1 MTPLDMALARLMLAA
16 AGSLVAGAATWGAV
30 LLCLRRWPALAGQ
43 RSLWLLAQL
52 AVAAVFVALLL
63 PHAERLRVAP
73 VIEMGE
79 GAFAAATHAAPA
91 PAAAATPEASAAW
104 KGWQDFRPATLL
116 APAAWCWLAL
126 YLAGLG
132 HAMHRQWRATRWL
145 RALAASGQ
153 PLPAP
158 ATAGTWLLAG
168 AAPAAWPTVIEVDAP
183 ISPMLSGWLTPRL
196 LLPRHLRTVDPLQQQ
211 LIIAHELTHWR
222 RRDLHWSAAALALQA
237 LFWFNPFMRRLRLR
251 MGWAQELGC
260 DREVLSGRPVH
271 ERKSYAAALVAQLKL
286 QQLPAGVALGFGGN
300 GSPTMVMRL
309 SLIRAPAQGASL
321 GPRCAALAALALVA
335 MASLMLQPA
344 LNWHAGAGGDAPSG
358 LLAWAGAGAGA
369 GVSSAPFDCSM
380 LVDAASGAVLVREG
394 VCDQRVTPASTFKI
408 PISLMGF
415 DSGVL
420 ENDHAPYLPY
430 KESYA
435 SPNPS
440 WRHDAD
446 PASWLRESIVW
457 YSQQVTAQLGA
468 ARIRQYVGSFD
479 YGNRYLASVAG
490 MDDAV
495 ALSELSPTLKISP
508 LEQTDFL
515 RKVVN
520 RSLPLSAH
528 AYEVTERLLKAT
540 ALPNGWQVYGKTGT
554 ASLQLADGSRSDEQD
569 IGWYVGW
576 VVKDGRTLVFAR
588 LQQYAV
594 TGDSYAGAKTRAAF
608 MDEMARR
615 AL

>member
-16 AGSLVAGAATWGAV
+16 AGSLVAGAATWGVV

-43 RSLWLLAQL
+43 RSVWLLAQL

-73 VIEMGE
+73 VIEMGD
-79 GAFAAATHAAPA
+79 GALSTATRAAPA
-91 PAAAATPEASAAW
+91 PLPSAMHDASASNQ
-104 KGWQDFRPATLL
+104 GFHDFRAAMLL

-126 YLAGLG
+126 YLAGFG
-132 HAMHRQWRATRWL
+132 HAVYRQWRATRWL
-145 RALAASGQ
+145 RALTASGRPLSAPSFVDGWSEQ
-153 PLPAP
+153 TQLPA
-158 ATAGTWLLAG
+158 
-168 AAPAAWPTVIEVDAP
+168 VIEVDAP

-211 LIIAHELTHWR
+211 LIVAHELTHWR
-222 RRDLHWSAAALALQA
+222 RRDLHWSALALALQA

-251 MGWAQELGC
+251 LGWAQELGC
-260 DREVLSGRPVH
+260 DREVLRGRPAH
-271 ERKSYAAALVAQLKL
+271 ERKCYAAALVAQLKL
-286 QQLPAGVALGFGGN
+286 QQSPSGVALGFGGN
-300 GSPTMVMRL
+300 GAPTMAVRL
-309 SLIRAPAQGASL
+309 SLIRAPSSSASL
-321 GPRCAALAALALVA
+321 GPRCAALLALTLVA
-335 MASLMLQPA
+335 VSSLMLQPA
-344 LNWHAGAGGDAPSG
+344 LGWHTGASNGDAPAG
-358 LLAWAGAGAGA
+358 LLAQGWSGAGSTAQ
-369 GVSSAPFDCSM
+369 APFDCSM

-420 ENDHAPYLPY
+420 KNEHAPYLPY
-430 KESYA
+430 KQSYKSA
-435 SPNPS
+435 NPS

-468 ARIRQYVGSFD
+468 ARIRRYVSAFD
-479 YGNRYLASVAG
+479 YGNRHLDSVAG

-495 ALSELSPTLKISP
+495 ALSELSPTLRISP

-528 AYEVTERLLKAT
+528 AYDVTERLLKAA

-554 ASLQLADGSRSDEQD
+554 ASVQLADGSRSDEQD

-588 LQQYAV
+588 LKQYAV
-594 TGDSYAGAKTRAAF
+594 SSDSYAGAKTRAAF
-608 MDEMARR
+608 MDEMAQRT
-615 AL
+615 L